1 MTGKYSIIFM
11 FDGGKTI
18 RWRLGPVL
26 LRALLILLILV
37 PLVAAGSLWLNWKL
51 WQNRLVL
58 RAENVAL
65 LRTVESNAQT
75 AARLANLEQFLSKA
89 DPEGLGTL
97 VASAPAP
104 SEAPVKENPAGISP
118 SGSDNTAAKTTPS
131 LFRTEAE
138 QPAADRVA
146 DGLSPS
152 PDGEVL
158 PSHSPPAASD
168 SIPAPS
174 AGPDAARQPDATASA
189 LPTTADRPETAVPVT
204 PDASAASNLTGV
216 TSAGSDMVDKG
227 LARVENLVARRVG
240 TRSLR
245 ISFDLYNTEQVPQL
259 SGKASFELL
268 LANGASYPLDA
279 HGDTTYRINRLKKIV
294 GNPTLPPD
302 VTDTRNAAIKVSIY
316 ADGDLIYRVVTPLQQ

>member
-26 LRALLILLILV
+26 LRALLTLLVLV

-51 WQNRLVL
+51 WQGRQAML
-58 RAENVAL
+58 AENAAL
-65 LRTVESNAQT
+65 LRTVENNAQT

-97 VASAPAP
+97 VASVPAL
-104 SEAPVKENPAGISP
+104 SEAPAKEKPANVSP
-118 SGSDNTAAKTTPS
+118 SGPDGSAAQATPS
-131 LFRTEAE
+131 PSLPEGE
-138 QPAADRVA
+138 QPADDGVA
-146 DGLSPS
+146 AGLPTPS
-152 PDGEVL
+152 PDGEVP
-158 PSHSPPAASD
+158 PSRLTPAASD
-168 SIPAPS
+168 SSAAPS
-174 AGPDAARQPDATASA
+174 AGADAARQPDESA
-189 LPTTADRPETAVPVT
+189 PATADRLETAPVT
-204 PDASAASNLTGV
+204 PDTSAVDNESG
-216 TSAGSDMVDKG
+216 AGSDRVDKG
-227 LARVENLVARRVG
+227 LVRVESLVARRVG

-259 SGKASFELL
+259 SGKATFELL

-302 VTDTRNAAIKVSIY
+302 VTDTQNAAIKVSIY
-316 ADGDLIYRVVTPLQQ
+316 ADDDLIYRVVTPLQQ